1 MPLIQQL
8 YEALYQELIR
18 YFTGRTGSS
27 AAAEDIVQ
35 ETFLRALAHTDQLE
49 TMTLP
54 QCRAWLYRTAKNLS
68 VDQYRRQVPHPEFS
82 PDTGA
87 ETDFS
92 GVEVAQLIGRLSPQ
106 DQAIFSLRHISGYNA
121 TEIGAMLGMK
131 PSHVRMRLKAARTI
145 LMKELN

>member
-1 MPLIQQL
+1 MIQQL

-68 VDQYRRQVPHPEFS
+68 VDQYRRQVPHQGSP